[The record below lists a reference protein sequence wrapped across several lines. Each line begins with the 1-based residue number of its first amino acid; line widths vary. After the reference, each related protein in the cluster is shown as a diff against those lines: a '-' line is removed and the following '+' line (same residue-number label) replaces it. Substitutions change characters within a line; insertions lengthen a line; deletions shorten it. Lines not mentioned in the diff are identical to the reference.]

1 METTDEWIKKTWYN
15 VYIYIHTHAMKYYSI
30 IDKNEIFAGTWMD
43 LETVILSEIS
53 QKETNR
59 HQMISLICR
68 I

>member
-1 METTDEWIKKTWYN
+1 MC
-15 VYIYIHTHAMKYYSI
+15 VYIYIYTHTMKYYSI

-43 LETVILSEIS
+43 LETVIMSDIS
-53 QKETNR
+53 QKETDR